1 MSLASRIARLEKRWG
16 AQGCPGCGWAE
27 VLGPV
32 TFSIR
37 TEDDDGPT
45 HCQVCGRPL
54 GFTMALGDPETVA
67 RVAARRNNS
76 QVTRYGKSK
85 SSQCAERPTI
95 KPTPQRNDL
104 VLVFLHWV
112 DTSSTRKK
120 RGVN

>member
-45 HCQVCGRPL
+45 HCQVCGRRL
-54 GFTMALGDPETVA
+54 GFTMALSDEEA
-67 RVAARRNNS
+67 LAHDAMR
-76 QVTRYGKSK
+76 
-85 SSQCAERPTI
+85 
-95 KPTPQRNDL
+95 
-104 VLVFLHWV
+104 
-112 DTSSTRKK
+112 
-120 RGVN
+120 